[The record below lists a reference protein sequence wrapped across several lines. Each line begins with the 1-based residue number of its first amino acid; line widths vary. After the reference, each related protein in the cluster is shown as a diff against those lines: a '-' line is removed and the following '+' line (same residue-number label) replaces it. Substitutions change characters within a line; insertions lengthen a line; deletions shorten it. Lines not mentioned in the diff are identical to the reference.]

1 MAGVKV
7 IMVTGDNLITAV
19 SIGKECNILPQ
30 SFNINDL
37 NLTNLETSEDET
49 NNDSDKKS
57 KNKAILDSRPCAMT
71 GNTFYSLIEGIYCQ
85 TCGNDTDLCKCPKS
99 EAEAKELAKHS
110 KDKVKK
116 EIKKDAIKNM
126 NNFMQIT
133 PNLLVMAR
141 SQPIHKYAL
150 VLGLKELGNVVAV
163 TGDGT
168 NDAPALSRSDVGFA
182 MADGTD
188 IAKDASDII
197 IMDNNFSSIVI
208 AIIYGRSIYEN
219 IRKFLQFQLT
229 VNFSACI
236 LVFICSC
243 IGNETP
249 LNSIQMLWVNLIMD
263 SLGSLALATEPPYDE
278 LLNKKP
284 TDRNESII
292 NGIMWKHIAVQ
303 STLEIVLLLGL
314 YFYAP
319 VSIIEDKREIN
330 EFAKKLYECFGELPG
345 NAHYLEY
352 NNRILYGNKNKW
364 DENVMRLNEEKCKE
378 YGFTFDNMFG
388 AYSYYQNEYGGTT
401 HMTLIFDVFVVYTL
415 FNQINCRIIDDSINT
430 FKRISKGIMFCL
442 VTLGEFFIQIL
453 LSEFGFKV
461 FHCVKGGLSL
471 RQWAIC
477 IFISILTMI
486 FNFLIKFIPLEL
498 LIKQW
503 MDKYGNFGNKDA
515 KIDINSLDQMTL
527 EYPLDESENNQKLN
541 V

>member
-1 MAGVKV
+1 
-7 IMVTGDNLITAV
+7 
-19 SIGKECNILPQ
+19 
-30 SFNINDL
+30 
-37 NLTNLETSEDET
+37 
-49 NNDSDKKS
+49 
-57 KNKAILDSRPCAMT
+57 
-71 GNTFYSLIEGIYCQ
+71 
-85 TCGNDTDLCKCPKS
+85 
-99 EAEAKELAKHS
+99 
-110 KDKVKK
+110 
-116 EIKKDAIKNM
+116 
-126 NNFMQIT
+126 
-133 PNLLVMAR
+133 
-141 SQPIHKYAL
+141 
-150 VLGLKELGNVVAV
+150 
-163 TGDGT
+163 
-168 NDAPALSRSDVGFA
+168 
-182 MADGTD
+182 
-188 IAKDASDII
+188 
-197 IMDNNFSSIVI
+197 
-208 AIIYGRSIYEN
+208 
-219 IRKFLQFQLT
+219 
-229 VNFSACI
+229 
-236 LVFICSC
+236 
-243 IGNETP
+243 
-249 LNSIQMLWVNLIMD
+249 MLWVNLIMD

-527 EYPLDESENNQKLN
+527 EYPLDESEIIKN
-541 V
+541 